1 MIWLEGEHLGQ
12 TRVWAGIVAAGDGEG
27 KTTPGEVGTAPFCDG
42 TCCCGG
48 GDDKDAGSPGDDRIC
63 KRLGDS
69 VMVGSC
75 CGCGCRCNMFVHG
88 ELVPPDPMTDT
99 GC

>member
-1 MIWLEGEHLGQ
+1 MLNLFNMLLTLEGDNSDMVEVEVLPED
-12 TRVWAGIVAAGDGEG
+12 TVAKVRPAS
-27 KTTPGEVGTAPFCDG
+27 
-42 TCCCGG
+42 
-48 GDDKDAGSPGDDRIC
+48 DDKDAGSPGDDRIC